1 MTEYMK
7 EVIEWMFGSKCK
19 NFEDDELDS
28 PEYAEY
34 HKQTIEVYER
44 CAPFITDKDFKE
56 GVDYVYRTYGGIPLM
71 AMSAYEKKYI
81 LPAREKQKQASEP
94 RVAYRKP

>member
-7 EVIEWMFGSKCK
+7 EVIEWMFGSKRK
-19 NFEDDELDS
+19 YFKFEDLDS
-28 PEYAEY
+28 PEA
-34 HKQTIEVYER
+34 IEHRKKATEVFER

>member
-7 EVIEWMFGSKCK
+7 EVIEWMFGSKRK
-19 NFEDDELDS
+19 YFKDDEFDS
-28 PEYAEY
+28 PECIEFR
-34 HKQTIEVYER
+34 KQKREVYTR